1 MISVGARNFR
11 ARFWDRSSADRA
23 VRMERPEDEG
33 VLSLKTTV
41 PNRAMNQ
48 TASTRVFYGWWVVL
62 AAFMNLFF
70 AVGLV
75 FYGLPV
81 FYTSLVDSLHFTRS
95 QVTQGLFL
103 GFVIVAPAFGFMG
116 ALIDRFGAR
125 RVLRVGILLVALPL
139 VLMGWMTRLWE
150 YYLLCIVEVVGYVLA
165 GPISNQVLVSNW
177 FNAKRGRAMGYA
189 YLGLGLGG
197 VAAPLLAALL
207 VGRLGWRHA
216 FIIIGVLIAVVLLPI
231 AQWVTRSAP
240 AEMGLVPDGFQ
251 AAPGVRPSTLATSVE
266 LGAAVRTANFWL
278 ILAGSTLTIG
288 AIGTVIQ
295 QFVLFLRDAGYTT
308 MQASHVSSGLLFAG
322 LAGRVAVGYLVDRYN
337 KKNIM
342 ALFYLVLALAIPLL
356 FLARQ
361 PAALWAFALIFGFA
375 MGADYLLIPLVTAEC
390 FGLAALGKLLSLIIM
405 ADSLGQFF
413 GPVLAGRIFE
423 ATRSYN
429 LAWTIITTAGIL
441 GAGAIYA
448 VRPSR
453 TMARKSQPGCVPV

>member
-1 MISVGARNFR
+1 
-11 ARFWDRSSADRA
+11 
-23 VRMERPEDEG
+23 
-33 VLSLKTTV
+33 
-41 PNRAMNQ
+41 MNQ
-48 TASTRVFYGWWVVL
+48 TASKGIFYGWWIVL
-62 AAFMNLFF
+62 ASFMNLFF

-95 QVTQGLFL
+95 QVAQGLFL

-116 ALIDRFGAR
+116 ALIDRIGAR

-139 VLMGWMTRLWE
+139 VLMGGMTRLWE
-150 YYLLCIVEVVGYVLA
+150 YYFLCIVEVVGYVLA

-177 FNAKRGRAMGYA
+177 FQAKRGRAMGYA

-197 VAAPLLAALL
+197 VAAPVLAAYLIGW
-207 VGRLGWRHA
+207 VGWRRA
-216 FIIIGVLIAVVLLPI
+216 FVIIGVMIGVALFPV
-231 AQWVTRSAP
+231 AQWLTRSAP
-240 AEMGLVPDGFQ
+240 GEMGLFADGVKRTRAPEGVGQ
-251 AAPGVRPSTLATSVE
+251 ASSLT

-308 MQASHVSSGLLFAG
+308 LQASHVSSGLLFAG
-322 LAGRVAVGYLVDRYN
+322 LAGRVAVGYLVDRFN
-337 KKNIM
+337 KKNVM
-342 ALFYLVLALAIPLL
+342 ALFYLLLALAIPLL
-356 FLARQ
+356 FVARQ

-423 ATRSYN
+423 ATHSYD
-429 LAWTIITTAGIL
+429 LAWSIITTAGVL
-441 GAGAIYA
+441 GAAAIYA
-448 VRPSR
+448 VRIPR
-453 TMARKSQPGCVPV
+453 RARAA

>member
-1 MISVGARNFR
+1 
-11 ARFWDRSSADRA
+11 
-23 VRMERPEDEG
+23 
-33 VLSLKTTV
+33 
-41 PNRAMNQ
+41 
-48 TASTRVFYGWWVVL
+48 
-62 AAFMNLFF
+62 MNLFF

-95 QVTQGLFL
+95 QVAQGMFL

-116 ALIDRFGAR
+116 ALIDRIGAR
-125 RVLRVGILLVALPL
+125 RVLRVGILLVALSL
-139 VLMGWMTRLWE
+139 VLMGSMTRLWE
-150 YYLLCIVEVVGYVLA
+150 YYILCIVYVVGYVLA

-177 FNAKRGRAMGYA
+177 FQAKRGRAMGYA

-197 VAAPLLAALL
+197 VAAPVLAVHLIE
-207 VGRLGWRHA
+207 GLGWRRA
-216 FIIIGVLIAVVLLPI
+216 FVIIGGLIGVVLFPI
-231 AQWVTRSAP
+231 AQWVTCSAP
-240 AEMGLVPDGFQ
+240 GEKGLVPDGVEPTRALAGAGQSPSFQ
-251 AAPGVRPSTLATSVE
+251 

-308 MQASHVSSGLLFAG
+308 VQASHVSSGLLFAG
-322 LAGRVAVGYLVDRYN
+322 LAGRVTVGYLVDRYS
-337 KKNIM
+337 KKNVM

-413 GPVLAGRIFE
+413 GPVLAGKIFE
-423 ATRSYN
+423 ATHSYD
-429 LAWTIITTAGIL
+429 LAWSIITAAGIL
-441 GAGAIYA
+441 GAAAIYA
-448 VRPSR
+448 VRAPER
-453 TMARKSQPGCVPV
+453 